1 MSTLPHTDSTASP
14 AETTPVSAA
23 VPVAAAP
30 VASAPVAAAPTTSP
44 DTTADLADARLAQA
58 AQAAHAAQTAPTPEP
73 PVQPAPTQQA
83 QPAQVQQ
90 TQQPPQTHGAA
101 HTQPH
106 PRTAPEGI
114 SLTTPASETVTT
126 RAYTPEPTDTQNSYA
141 AFAHA
146 VLSWANRTARAA
158 LTRIIPKKGAN
169 GHFFAAPQ
177 HNTDNMMPATSPGHN
192 SIDVHKRRGTDAR
205 RGADA
210 QLIWGAR
217 SDVGLVRE
225 HNEDSFLVQPP
236 VFAVCDGMGG
246 HEAGEVASFIAVDT
260 IGKNAPLQ
268 ANDVLLGAAVE
279 SANTEIIT
287 QAQHGVGRP
296 GMGCTA
302 SAVVIENNKLAVAHV
317 GDSRVYLLH
326 HGCLVR
332 LTHDHSFVEE
342 LVDAGEITADE
353 ARVHPKRS
361 YITRALGSDPNM
373 YADHFTIDVTIQ
385 DRVIICSDGLSSMI
399 EDSQIEALAVS
410 SAHPQN
416 CADNLVAAALQAGG
430 YDNVSVVVIDIK
442 DDGMLEQGKKLHR
455 KRFAIFGALAGITLV
470 ILFLAGILLV
480 NSSWYLASS
489 NGKVCIYQGIN
500 AKFLGLPLSHLSST
514 TSITVTDLPAMV
526 QESLERGLR
535 VDSEAEARTVVEN
548 YRDQINEE
556 KSAAA
561 VAANRAANGT
571 QTSPANPAEPQD
583 TSDATAGTSSATN
596 TSDTAS
602 TNGASFSAETGSSA
616 ACDTLCAD
624 ERTNEHTNA
633 CANAINNTAAT
644 LTAREVTYHE

>member
-30 VASAPVAAAPTTSP
+30 VAATPTSAPVAAAPTTSP

-58 AQAAHAAQTAPTPEP
+58 AQAAQDAQSAPTPEP
-73 PVQPAPTQQA
+73 PTQST
-83 QPAQVQQ
+83 QVQQ
-90 TQQPPQTHGAA
+90 VQQPMQSTQTHGAA

-106 PRTAPEGI
+106 PRTVSEGS
-114 SLTTPASETVTT
+114 SLTTPASETVTA
-126 RAYTPEPTDTQNSYA
+126 RAYTPEPTDAQDAYA

-146 VLSWANRTARAA
+146 VLSWVNRTARAA

-177 HNTDNMMPATSPGHN
+177 HNIDNMMPATSPGHN

-442 DDGMLEQGKKLHR
+442 DDGVLEQGKKLHR

-583 TSDATAGTSSATN
+583 TGDAAAGTSGAID

-602 TNGASFSAETGSSA
+602 TSGASFSGETGSSA
-616 ACDTLCAD
+616 ARDASYTSKCTSNCNDTFD
-624 ERTNEHTNA
+624 
-633 CANAINNTAAT
+633 NTAAT
-644 LTAREVTYHE
+644 LTAREVTNHE

>member
-23 VPVAAAP
+23 VPAAAMPAASAP
-30 VASAPVAAAPTTSP
+30 VAAAPVAAAPTTSP

-58 AQAAHAAQTAPTPEP
+58 AQAAPTPQP
-73 PVQPAPTQQA
+73 PA

-90 TQQPPQTHGAA
+90 TQQPPQTHDAA

-126 RAYTPEPTDTQNSYA
+126 RAYTPEPTDTQNAYA

-177 HNTDNMMPATSPGHN
+177 HNIDNMMPATSPGHN

-583 TSDATAGTSSATN
+583 TGDAAADTSGATN
-596 TSDTAS
+596 TGDTAS
-602 TNGASFSAETGSSA
+602 TNGASFSAETGSYA
-616 ACDTLCAD
+616 ACDTLYADNCAN
-624 ERTNEHTNA
+624 ERTNE

-644 LTAREVTYHE
+644 LTAREVTNHE

>member
-23 VPVAAAP
+23 MPVAEAPAA
-30 VASAPVAAAPTTSP
+30 APVAAAPTTSP

-58 AQAAHAAQTAPTPEP
+58 AQAAQSAQDAQSAPTPEP
-73 PVQPAPTQQA
+73 PTQPT
-83 QPAQVQQ
+83 QVQQ
-90 TQQPPQTHGAA
+90 VQQVQQPMQSPQTHGAA

-106 PRTAPEGI
+106 PRTVSEGS

-126 RAYTPEPTDTQNSYA
+126 RAYTPEPTDAQGAYA

-146 VLSWANRTARAA
+146 VLSWVNRTARAA

-442 DDGMLEQGKKLHR
+442 DDGVLEQGKKLHR

-470 ILFLAGILLV
+470 VLFLAGILLV

-583 TSDATAGTSSATN
+583 TGDAAADTSGATD

-602 TNGASFSAETGSSA
+602 ASGASFSAETGGSA
-616 ACDTLCAD
+616 ARDASYTSECTSDCNDTFD
-624 ERTNEHTNA
+624 
-633 CANAINNTAAT
+633 NTAAT
-644 LTAREVTYHE
+644 LTVREVTNHE

>member
-23 VPVAAAP
+23 VPAAAMPAASAP
-30 VASAPVAAAPTTSP
+30 VAAAPVAAAPTTSP

-58 AQAAHAAQTAPTPEP
+58 AQAAPTPQP
-73 PVQPAPTQQA
+73 PA

-90 TQQPPQTHGAA
+90 TQQPPQTHDAA

-126 RAYTPEPTDTQNSYA
+126 RAYTPEPTDTQNAYA

-177 HNTDNMMPATSPGHN
+177 HNIDNMMPATSPGHN

-583 TSDATAGTSSATN
+583 TGDAAADTSGATN
-596 TSDTAS
+596 TGDTAS

-616 ACDTLCAD
+616 ACDTLYAD
-624 ERTNEHTNA
+624 ERTNA
-633 CANAINNTAAT
+633 CVNAINNTAAT

>member
-23 VPVAAAP
+23 VPAAAMPAASAP
-30 VASAPVAAAPTTSP
+30 VAAAPVAAAPTTSP

-58 AQAAHAAQTAPTPEP
+58 AQAAPTPQP
-73 PVQPAPTQQA
+73 PA

-90 TQQPPQTHGAA
+90 TQQPPQTHDAA

-126 RAYTPEPTDTQNSYA
+126 RAYTPEPTDTQNAYA

-177 HNTDNMMPATSPGHN
+177 HNIDNMMPATSPGHN

-287 QAQHGVGRP
+287 QAQHGVGKP

-583 TSDATAGTSSATN
+583 TGDAAADTSGATN
-596 TSDTAS
+596 TGDTAS
-602 TNGASFSAETGSSA
+602 TNGASFSAETGSYA
-616 ACDTLCAD
+616 ACDTLYTDNCAN
-624 ERTNEHTNA
+624 ERTNE

>member
-1 MSTLPHTDSTASP
+1 M
-14 AETTPVSAA
+14 
-23 VPVAAAP
+23 
-30 VASAPVAAAPTTSP
+30 
-44 DTTADLADARLAQA
+44 
-58 AQAAHAAQTAPTPEP
+58 
-73 PVQPAPTQQA
+73 
-83 QPAQVQQ
+83 
-90 TQQPPQTHGAA
+90 
-101 HTQPH
+101 
-106 PRTAPEGI
+106 
-114 SLTTPASETVTT
+114 
-126 RAYTPEPTDTQNSYA
+126 
-141 AFAHA
+141 
-146 VLSWANRTARAA
+146 LSWANRTARAA

-177 HNTDNMMPATSPGHN
+177 HNIDNMMPATSPGHN

-583 TSDATAGTSSATN
+583 TGDAAADTSGATN
-596 TSDTAS
+596 TGDTAS
-602 TNGASFSAETGSSA
+602 TNGASFSAETGSYA
-616 ACDTLCAD
+616 ACDTLYADNCAN
-624 ERTNEHTNA
+624 ERTNE

>member
-23 VPVAAAP
+23 VPAAAMPAASAP
-30 VASAPVAAAPTTSP
+30 VAAAPVAAAPTTSP

-58 AQAAHAAQTAPTPEP
+58 AQAAPTPQP
-73 PVQPAPTQQA
+73 PA

-90 TQQPPQTHGAA
+90 TQQPPQTHDAA

-126 RAYTPEPTDTQNSYA
+126 RAYTPEPTDTQNAYA

-177 HNTDNMMPATSPGHN
+177 HNIDNMMPATSPGHN

-583 TSDATAGTSSATN
+583 TGDA
-596 TSDTAS
+596 AS
-602 TNGASFSAETGSSA
+602 TNGASFSAETGSYA
-616 ACDTLCAD
+616 ACDTLYADNCAN
-624 ERTNEHTNA
+624 ERTNE

>member
-30 VASAPVAAAPTTSP
+30 VAATPTSAPVAAAPTTSP

-58 AQAAHAAQTAPTPEP
+58 AQAAQDAQSAPTPEP
-73 PVQPAPTQQA
+73 PTQST
-83 QPAQVQQ
+83 QVQQ
-90 TQQPPQTHGAA
+90 VQQPMQSTQTHGAA

-106 PRTAPEGI
+106 PRTVSEGS
-114 SLTTPASETVTT
+114 SLTTPASETVTA
-126 RAYTPEPTDTQNSYA
+126 RAYTPEPTDAQDAYA

-146 VLSWANRTARAA
+146 VLSWVNRTARAA

-177 HNTDNMMPATSPGHN
+177 HNIDNMMPATSPGHN

-442 DDGMLEQGKKLHR
+442 DDGVLEQGKKLHR
-455 KRFAIFGALAGITLV
+455 KRFAIFSALAGITLV

-583 TSDATAGTSSATN
+583 TGDAAAGTSGAID

-602 TNGASFSAETGSSA
+602 TSGASFSGETGSSA
-616 ACDTLCAD
+616 ARDASYTSKCTSNCNDTFD
-624 ERTNEHTNA
+624 
-633 CANAINNTAAT
+633 NTAAT
-644 LTAREVTYHE
+644 LTAREVTNHE

>member
-23 VPVAAAP
+23 MPVAEAPVAAPPA
-30 VASAPVAAAPTTSP
+30 AAPVAAAPTTSP

-58 AQAAHAAQTAPTPEP
+58 AQAAQSAQDAQSAPTPEP
-73 PVQPAPTQQA
+73 PTQST
-83 QPAQVQQ
+83 QVQQ
-90 TQQPPQTHGAA
+90 VQQPMQSPQTHGAA

-106 PRTAPEGI
+106 PRTVSEGS

-126 RAYTPEPTDTQNSYA
+126 RAYTPEPTDAQGAYA

-146 VLSWANRTARAA
+146 VLSWVNRTARAA

-442 DDGMLEQGKKLHR
+442 DDGVLEQGKKLHR

-583 TSDATAGTSSATN
+583 TSGATD

-602 TNGASFSAETGSSA
+602 ASGASFSAETGSPGSPTTRDA
-616 ACDTLCAD
+616 SYTSKCTSDCNDTLD
-624 ERTNEHTNA
+624 
-633 CANAINNTAAT
+633 NTAAT
-644 LTAREVTYHE
+644 LTVREVTNHE

>member
-23 VPVAAAP
+23 VPAAAMPAASAP
-30 VASAPVAAAPTTSP
+30 VAAAPVAAAPTTSP

-58 AQAAHAAQTAPTPEP
+58 AQAAPTPQP
-73 PVQPAPTQQA
+73 PA

-90 TQQPPQTHGAA
+90 TQQPPQTHDAA

-126 RAYTPEPTDTQNSYA
+126 RAYTPEPTDTQNAYA

-177 HNTDNMMPATSPGHN
+177 HNIDNMMPATSPGHN

-583 TSDATAGTSSATN
+583 TGDAAADTSGATN
-596 TSDTAS
+596 TGDTAS

-616 ACDTLCAD
+616 ACDTLYADNCAN
-624 ERTNEHTNA
+624 ERTNE

>member
-23 VPVAAAP
+23 VPAAAMPAASAPVAAAP
-30 VASAPVAAAPTTSP
+30 VAAAPVAAAPTTSP

-58 AQAAHAAQTAPTPEP
+58 AQAAPTPQP
-73 PVQPAPTQQA
+73 PA

-90 TQQPPQTHGAA
+90 TQQPPQTHDAA

-126 RAYTPEPTDTQNSYA
+126 RAYTPEPTDTQNAYA

-177 HNTDNMMPATSPGHN
+177 HNIDNMMPATSPGHN

-583 TSDATAGTSSATN
+583 TGDAAADTSGATN
-596 TSDTAS
+596 TGDTAS
-602 TNGASFSAETGSSA
+602 TNGASFSAETGSPTTRDASYTSE
-616 ACDTLCAD
+616 CTSNCNDTFD
-624 ERTNEHTNA
+624 
-633 CANAINNTAAT
+633 NTAAT

>member
-23 VPVAAAP
+23 VPAAAMPAASAP
-30 VASAPVAAAPTTSP
+30 VAAAPVAAAPTTSP

-58 AQAAHAAQTAPTPEP
+58 AQAAPTPQP
-73 PVQPAPTQQA
+73 PA

-90 TQQPPQTHGAA
+90 TQQPPQTHDAA

-126 RAYTPEPTDTQNSYA
+126 RAYTPQPTDTQNAYA

-177 HNTDNMMPATSPGHN
+177 HNIDNMMPATSPGHN

-583 TSDATAGTSSATN
+583 TGDAAADTSGATN
-596 TSDTAS
+596 TGDTAS
-602 TNGASFSAETGSSA
+602 TNGASFSAETGSYA
-616 ACDTLCAD
+616 ACDTLYADNCAN
-624 ERTNEHTNA
+624 ERTNERTNE

>member
-23 VPVAAAP
+23 VPAAAMPAASAP
-30 VASAPVAAAPTTSP
+30 VAAAPVAAAPTTSP

-58 AQAAHAAQTAPTPEP
+58 AQAAPTPQP
-73 PVQPAPTQQA
+73 PA

-106 PRTAPEGI
+106 PRTAPEGT

-126 RAYTPEPTDTQNSYA
+126 RAYTPEPTDTQNAYA

-177 HNTDNMMPATSPGHN
+177 HNIDNMMPATSPGHN

-583 TSDATAGTSSATN
+583 TGDAAADTSGATN
-596 TSDTAS
+596 TGDTAS
-602 TNGASFSAETGSSA
+602 TNGASFSAETGSYA
-616 ACDTLCAD
+616 ACDTLYADNCAN
-624 ERTNEHTNA
+624 ERTNE

>member
-23 VPVAAAP
+23 MPVAEAPVAAPPA
-30 VASAPVAAAPTTSP
+30 AAPVAAAPTTSP

-58 AQAAHAAQTAPTPEP
+58 AQAAQSAQDAQSAPTPEP
-73 PVQPAPTQQA
+73 PTQPT
-83 QPAQVQQ
+83 QVQQ
-90 TQQPPQTHGAA
+90 VQQVQQPMQSPQTHGAA

-106 PRTAPEGI
+106 PRTVSEGS

-126 RAYTPEPTDTQNSYA
+126 RAYTPEPTDAQGAYA

-146 VLSWANRTARAA
+146 VLSWVNRTARAA

-442 DDGMLEQGKKLHR
+442 DDGVLEQGKKLHR

-583 TSDATAGTSSATN
+583 TGDAAD

-602 TNGASFSAETGSSA
+602 TSGASFSGETGSSA
-616 ACDTLCAD
+616 ARDASYTSECTSNCNDTFD
-624 ERTNEHTNA
+624 
-633 CANAINNTAAT
+633 NTAAT
-644 LTAREVTYHE
+644 LTAREVTNHE

>member
-23 VPVAAAP
+23 VPAAAMPAASAP
-30 VASAPVAAAPTTSP
+30 VAAAPVAAAPTTSP

-58 AQAAHAAQTAPTPEP
+58 AQAAPTPQP
-73 PVQPAPTQQA
+73 PA

-90 TQQPPQTHGAA
+90 TQQPPQTHDAA

-126 RAYTPEPTDTQNSYA
+126 RAYTPEPTDTQNAYA

-177 HNTDNMMPATSPGHN
+177 HNIDNMMPATSPGHN

-279 SANTEIIT
+279 SANTEIII

-583 TSDATAGTSSATN
+583 TGDAAADTSGATN
-596 TSDTAS
+596 TGDTAS
-602 TNGASFSAETGSSA
+602 TNGASFSAETGSYA
-616 ACDTLCAD
+616 ACDTLYADNCAN
-624 ERTNEHTNA
+624 ERTNE

>member
-23 VPVAAAP
+23 VPAAAMPAASAP
-30 VASAPVAAAPTTSP
+30 VAAAPVAAAPTTSP

-58 AQAAHAAQTAPTPEP
+58 AQAAPTPQP
-73 PVQPAPTQQA
+73 PA

-90 TQQPPQTHGAA
+90 TQQPPQTHDAA

-126 RAYTPEPTDTQNSYA
+126 RAYTPEPTDTQNAYA

-177 HNTDNMMPATSPGHN
+177 HNIDNMMPATSPGHN

-583 TSDATAGTSSATN
+583 TGDAAADTSGATN
-596 TSDTAS
+596 TGDTAS
-602 TNGASFSAETGSSA
+602 TNGASFSAETGSYA
-616 ACDTLCAD
+616 ACDASYTSKCTSNCND
-624 ERTNEHTNA
+624 TFD
-633 CANAINNTAAT
+633 NTAAT
-644 LTAREVTYHE
+644 LTAREVTNHE

>member
-23 VPVAAAP
+23 MPVAEAPAAAP
-30 VASAPVAAAPTTSP
+30 VAAAHTTSP

-58 AQAAHAAQTAPTPEP
+58 AQAAQSAQSAQDAQSAPTPEP
-73 PVQPAPTQQA
+73 PTQPT
-83 QPAQVQQ
+83 QVQQ
-90 TQQPPQTHGAA
+90 VQQVQQPMQSPQTHGAA

-106 PRTAPEGI
+106 PRTVSEGS

-126 RAYTPEPTDTQNSYA
+126 RAYTPEPTDAQGAYA

-146 VLSWANRTARAA
+146 VLSWVNRTARAA

-442 DDGMLEQGKKLHR
+442 DDGVLEQGKKLHR

-583 TSDATAGTSSATN
+583 TGDAAAGTSGAID

-602 TNGASFSAETGSSA
+602 TSGASFSGETGSSA
-616 ACDTLCAD
+616 ARDASYTSECTSNCNDTFD
-624 ERTNEHTNA
+624 
-633 CANAINNTAAT
+633 NTAAT
-644 LTAREVTYHE
+644 LTAREVTNHE

>member
-23 VPVAAAP
+23 MPVAEAPAA
-30 VASAPVAAAPTTSP
+30 APVAAAPTTSP

-58 AQAAHAAQTAPTPEP
+58 AQAAQAAQSAQDAQSAPTPEP
-73 PVQPAPTQQA
+73 PTQPT
-83 QPAQVQQ
+83 QVQQ
-90 TQQPPQTHGAA
+90 VQQPMQSPQTHGAA

-106 PRTAPEGI
+106 PRTVSEGS

-126 RAYTPEPTDTQNSYA
+126 RAYTPEPTDAQDAYA

-146 VLSWANRTARAA
+146 VLSWVNRTARAA

-442 DDGMLEQGKKLHR
+442 DDGVLEQGKKLHR

-489 NGKVCIYQGIN
+489 NGKVCIYKGIN

-583 TSDATAGTSSATN
+583 TGDAAADTSGATD

-602 TNGASFSAETGSSA
+602 ASGASFSAETGGSA
-616 ACDTLCAD
+616 ARDASYTSKCTSDGNDTFD
-624 ERTNEHTNA
+624 
-633 CANAINNTAAT
+633 NTAAT

>member
-23 VPVAAAP
+23 VPAAAMPAASAP
-30 VASAPVAAAPTTSP
+30 VAAAPVAAAPTTSP
-44 DTTADLADARLAQA
+44 DTTADLADVRLAQA
-58 AQAAHAAQTAPTPEP
+58 AQAAPTPQP
-73 PVQPAPTQQA
+73 PA

-90 TQQPPQTHGAA
+90 TQQPPQTHDAA

-126 RAYTPEPTDTQNSYA
+126 RAYTPEPTDTQNAYA

-177 HNTDNMMPATSPGHN
+177 HNIDNMMPATSPGHN

-287 QAQHGVGRP
+287 QAQHGVGKP

-583 TSDATAGTSSATN
+583 TGDAAAGTSGAID

-602 TNGASFSAETGSSA
+602 TSGASFSGETGSPTTRDASYTSE
-616 ACDTLCAD
+616 CTSNCNDTFD
-624 ERTNEHTNA
+624 
-633 CANAINNTAAT
+633 NTAAT

>member
-23 VPVAAAP
+23 VPAAA
-30 VASAPVAAAPTTSP
+30 APVAAAPVTAVPAAAATTTSP

-58 AQAAHAAQTAPTPEP
+58 AQRAQAAPTPEP
-73 PVQPAPTQQA
+73 SAQPAPTQQA

-90 TQQPPQTHGAA
+90 TQQPPQTYGAA

-106 PRTAPEGI
+106 ARTAPKGA

-126 RAYTPEPTDTQNSYA
+126 RAYTPEPTNAQNAYA

-287 QAQHGVGRP
+287 QAQQGVGRP

-583 TSDATAGTSSATN
+583 TSGVAD

-616 ACDTLCAD
+616 ACDTLYTDKC
-624 ERTNEHTNA
+624 TNA
-633 CANAINNTAAT
+633 CAGTNNNTAAT

>member
-23 VPVAAAP
+23 MPVAEAPVAAPPAAAP
-30 VASAPVAAAPTTSP
+30 VAAAHTTSP

-58 AQAAHAAQTAPTPEP
+58 AQAAQSAQDAQSAPTPEP
-73 PVQPAPTQQA
+73 PTQPT
-83 QPAQVQQ
+83 QVQQ
-90 TQQPPQTHGAA
+90 VQQVQQPMQSPQTHGAA

-106 PRTAPEGI
+106 PRTVSEGS

-126 RAYTPEPTDTQNSYA
+126 RAYTPEPTDAQGAYA

-146 VLSWANRTARAA
+146 VLSWVNRTARAA

-442 DDGMLEQGKKLHR
+442 DDGVLEQGKKLHR

-583 TSDATAGTSSATN
+583 TGDAAD

-602 TNGASFSAETGSSA
+602 TSGASFSGETGSPGSPTTRDA
-616 ACDTLCAD
+616 SYTSECTSDCNDTFD
-624 ERTNEHTNA
+624 
-633 CANAINNTAAT
+633 NTAAT
-644 LTAREVTYHE
+644 LTVREVTNHE

>member
-23 VPVAAAP
+23 VPAAAMPAASAP
-30 VASAPVAAAPTTSP
+30 VAAAPVAAAPTTSP

-58 AQAAHAAQTAPTPEP
+58 AQAAPTPQP
-73 PVQPAPTQQA
+73 PA

-90 TQQPPQTHGAA
+90 TQQPPQTHDAA

-126 RAYTPEPTDTQNSYA
+126 RAYTPEPTDTQNAYA

-177 HNTDNMMPATSPGHN
+177 HNIDNMMPATSPGHN

-442 DDGMLEQGKKLHR
+442 DDGVLEQGKKLHR

-470 ILFLAGILLV
+470 VLFLAGILLV

-583 TSDATAGTSSATN
+583 TGDAAADTSGATD

-602 TNGASFSAETGSSA
+602 ASGASFSAETGGSA
-616 ACDTLCAD
+616 ARDASYTSECTSDCNDTFD
-624 ERTNEHTNA
+624 
-633 CANAINNTAAT
+633 NTAAT
-644 LTAREVTYHE
+644 LTAREVTNHE

>member
-23 VPVAAAP
+23 VPAAAMPAASAP
-30 VASAPVAAAPTTSP
+30 VAAAPVAAAPTTSH

-58 AQAAHAAQTAPTPEP
+58 AQAAPTPQP
-73 PVQPAPTQQA
+73 PA

-90 TQQPPQTHGAA
+90 TQQPPQTHDAA

-126 RAYTPEPTDTQNSYA
+126 RAYTPEPTDTQNAYA

-177 HNTDNMMPATSPGHN
+177 HNIDNMMPATSPGHN

-442 DDGMLEQGKKLHR
+442 DDGVLEQGKKLHR

-470 ILFLAGILLV
+470 VLFLAGILLV

-583 TSDATAGTSSATN
+583 TGDAAADTSGATD

-602 TNGASFSAETGSSA
+602 ASGASFSAETGGSA
-616 ACDTLCAD
+616 ARDASYTSECTSDCNDTFD
-624 ERTNEHTNA
+624 
-633 CANAINNTAAT
+633 NTAAT
-644 LTAREVTYHE
+644 LTAREVTNHE

>member
-30 VASAPVAAAPTTSP
+30 VAATPTSAPVAAAPTTSP

-58 AQAAHAAQTAPTPEP
+58 AQAAQDAQSAPTPEP
-73 PVQPAPTQQA
+73 PA
-83 QPAQVQQ
+83 QPAQTQQVQQ
-90 TQQPPQTHGAA
+90 PMQSPQTHGAA

-106 PRTAPEGI
+106 PRTVSEGS
-114 SLTTPASETVTT
+114 SLTTPASETVTA
-126 RAYTPEPTDTQNSYA
+126 RAYTPEPTDAQDAYA
-141 AFAHA
+141 ACAHA
-146 VLSWANRTARAA
+146 VLSWVNRTARAA

-442 DDGMLEQGKKLHR
+442 DDGVLEQGKKLHR

-583 TSDATAGTSSATN
+583 TGDAAADTSGATD

-602 TNGASFSAETGSSA
+602 ASGASFSNETGSPDSPTTRA
-616 ACDTLCAD
+616 ASYTSECTSDCNNTLD
-624 ERTNEHTNA
+624 
-633 CANAINNTAAT
+633 NTAAI

>member
-23 VPVAAAP
+23 VPAAAMPAASAP
-30 VASAPVAAAPTTSP
+30 VAAAPVAAAPTTSP

-58 AQAAHAAQTAPTPEP
+58 AQAAPTPQP
-73 PVQPAPTQQA
+73 PA

-90 TQQPPQTHGAA
+90 TQQPPQTHDAA

-126 RAYTPEPTDTQNSYA
+126 RAYTPEPTDTQNAYA

-177 HNTDNMMPATSPGHN
+177 HNIDNMMPATSPGHN

-583 TSDATAGTSSATN
+583 TGDAAADTSGATN
-596 TSDTAS
+596 TGDTAS
-602 TNGASFSAETGSSA
+602 TNGASFSAETGSYA
-616 ACDTLCAD
+616 ACDTLYADNCAN
-624 ERTNEHTNA
+624 ERTNE

>member
-23 VPVAAAP
+23 VPAAAMPAAAMPAASAP
-30 VASAPVAAAPTTSP
+30 VAAAPVAAAPTTSP

-58 AQAAHAAQTAPTPEP
+58 AQAAPTPQP
-73 PVQPAPTQQA
+73 PA

-90 TQQPPQTHGAA
+90 TQQPPQTHDAA

-126 RAYTPEPTDTQNSYA
+126 RAYTPEPTDTQNAYA

-177 HNTDNMMPATSPGHN
+177 HNIDNMMPATSPGHN

-583 TSDATAGTSSATN
+583 TGDAAADTSGATN
-596 TSDTAS
+596 TGDTAS
-602 TNGASFSAETGSSA
+602 TNGASFSAETGSYA
-616 ACDTLCAD
+616 ACDTLYADNCAN
-624 ERTNEHTNA
+624 ERTNE

>member
-1 MSTLPHTDSTASP
+1 MSTLPHTDSTVSP

-23 VPVAAAP
+23 MPVAEAPAA
-30 VASAPVAAAPTTSP
+30 APVAAAPTTSP

-58 AQAAHAAQTAPTPEP
+58 AQAAQAAQSAQDAQSAPTPEP
-73 PVQPAPTQQA
+73 PTQPT
-83 QPAQVQQ
+83 QVQQ
-90 TQQPPQTHGAA
+90 VQQVQQPMQSPQTHGAA

-106 PRTAPEGI
+106 PRTVSEGS

-126 RAYTPEPTDTQNSYA
+126 RAYTPEPTDAQGAYA
-141 AFAHA
+141 TFAHA
-146 VLSWANRTARAA
+146 VLSWVNRTARAA

-442 DDGMLEQGKKLHR
+442 DDGVLEQGKKLHR

-583 TSDATAGTSSATN
+583 TGDAAAGTSGAID

-602 TNGASFSAETGSSA
+602 TSGASFSGETGSPTTRDASYTSE
-616 ACDTLCAD
+616 CTSNCNDTFD
-624 ERTNEHTNA
+624 
-633 CANAINNTAAT
+633 NTAAT
-644 LTAREVTYHE
+644 LTAREVTNHE

>member
-1 MSTLPHTDSTASP
+1 MMSVSHTDSTASP

-23 VPVAAAP
+23 MPVAEAPAA
-30 VASAPVAAAPTTSP
+30 APVAAAPTTSP

-58 AQAAHAAQTAPTPEP
+58 AQAAQSAQDAQSAPTPEP
-73 PVQPAPTQQA
+73 PTQPT
-83 QPAQVQQ
+83 QVQQ
-90 TQQPPQTHGAA
+90 VQQVQQPMQSPQTHGAA

-106 PRTAPEGI
+106 PRTVSEGS

-126 RAYTPEPTDTQNSYA
+126 RAYTPEPTDAQGAYA

-146 VLSWANRTARAA
+146 VLSWVNRTARAA

-442 DDGMLEQGKKLHR
+442 DDGVLEQGKKLHR

-470 ILFLAGILLV
+470 VLFLAGILLV

-583 TSDATAGTSSATN
+583 TGDAAADTSGATD

-602 TNGASFSAETGSSA
+602 ASGASFSAETGGSA
-616 ACDTLCAD
+616 ARDASYTSECTSDCNDTFD
-624 ERTNEHTNA
+624 
-633 CANAINNTAAT
+633 NTAAT
-644 LTAREVTYHE
+644 LTVREVTNHE

>member
-23 VPVAAAP
+23 VPAAAMPAASAP
-30 VASAPVAAAPTTSP
+30 VAAAPVAAAPTTSP

-58 AQAAHAAQTAPTPEP
+58 AQAAPTPQP
-73 PVQPAPTQQA
+73 PA

-90 TQQPPQTHGAA
+90 TQQPPQTHDAA

-126 RAYTPEPTDTQNSYA
+126 RAYTPEPTDTQNAYA

-177 HNTDNMMPATSPGHN
+177 HNIDNMMPATSPGHN

-583 TSDATAGTSSATN
+583 TGDAAADTSGATN
-596 TSDTAS
+596 TGDTAS

-616 ACDTLCAD
+616 ARDASYTSECTSDCNDTFD
-624 ERTNEHTNA
+624 
-633 CANAINNTAAT
+633 NTAAT
-644 LTAREVTYHE
+644 LTVREVTNHE

>member
-23 VPVAAAP
+23 VPAAAMPAASAP
-30 VASAPVAAAPTTSP
+30 VAAAPVAAAPTTSP

-58 AQAAHAAQTAPTPEP
+58 AQAAPTPQP
-73 PVQPAPTQQA
+73 PA

-90 TQQPPQTHGAA
+90 TQQPPQTHDAA

-126 RAYTPEPTDTQNSYA
+126 RAYTPEPTDTQNAYA

-177 HNTDNMMPATSPGHN
+177 HNIDNMMPATSPGHN

-583 TSDATAGTSSATN
+583 TGDAAADTSGATN
-596 TSDTAS
+596 TGDTAS
-602 TNGASFSAETGSSA
+602 TNGASFSAETGSYA
-616 ACDTLCAD
+616 ACDTLYADNCAN
-624 ERTNEHTNA
+624 ERTNA
-633 CANAINNTAAT
+633 CAGTNNNTAAT

>member
-30 VASAPVAAAPTTSP
+30 VAAAPVAAAPTTSP

-58 AQAAHAAQTAPTPEP
+58 AHAAQTAPTSEP
-73 PVQPAPTQQA
+73 PAQPSQVQQA

-90 TQQPPQTHGAA
+90 TQQPPQTHDAA

-126 RAYTPEPTDTQNSYA
+126 RAYTPEPTDTQNAYA

-177 HNTDNMMPATSPGHN
+177 HNIDNMMPATSPGHN

-583 TSDATAGTSSATN
+583 TGDAAADTSGATN
-596 TSDTAS
+596 TGDTAS
-602 TNGASFSAETGSSA
+602 TNGASFSAETGSYA
-616 ACDTLCAD
+616 ACDTLYADNCAN
-624 ERTNEHTNA
+624 ERTNE

>member
-23 VPVAAAP
+23 VPAAAMPAASAP
-30 VASAPVAAAPTTSP
+30 VAAAPVAAAPTTSP

-58 AQAAHAAQTAPTPEP
+58 AQAAPTPQP
-73 PVQPAPTQQA
+73 PA

-90 TQQPPQTHGAA
+90 TQQPPQTHDAA

-126 RAYTPEPTDTQNSYA
+126 RAYTPEPTDTQNAYA

-177 HNTDNMMPATSPGHN
+177 HNIDNMMPATSPGHN

-583 TSDATAGTSSATN
+583 TGDAAADTSGATN
-596 TSDTAS
+596 TGDTAS
-602 TNGASFSAETGSSA
+602 TNGASFSAETGSYA
-616 ACDTLCAD
+616 ACDTLYADNCAN
-624 ERTNEHTNA
+624 ERTNEG
-633 CANAINNTAAT
+633 ANAINNTAAT

>member
-23 VPVAAAP
+23 VPAAAAPVAAAP
-30 VASAPVAAAPTTSP
+30 VTAAPVAAAPTTSP

-58 AQAAHAAQTAPTPEP
+58 AQAAQAAQSAQDAQSAPTPEP
-73 PVQPAPTQQA
+73 PTQPT
-83 QPAQVQQ
+83 QVQQ
-90 TQQPPQTHGAA
+90 VQQPMQSPQTHGAA

-106 PRTAPEGI
+106 PRTVSEGS

-126 RAYTPEPTDTQNSYA
+126 RAYTPEPTDAQGAYA

-146 VLSWANRTARAA
+146 VLSWVNRTARAA

-442 DDGMLEQGKKLHR
+442 DDGVLEQGKKLHR

-583 TSDATAGTSSATN
+583 TGDAAD

-602 TNGASFSAETGSSA
+602 TSGASFSGETGSSA
-616 ACDTLCAD
+616 ARDASYTSECTSNCNDTFD
-624 ERTNEHTNA
+624 
-633 CANAINNTAAT
+633 NTAAT
-644 LTAREVTYHE
+644 LTAREVTNHE

>member
-23 VPVAAAP
+23 VPAAAMPAASAP
-30 VASAPVAAAPTTSP
+30 VAAAPVAAAPTTSP

-58 AQAAHAAQTAPTPEP
+58 AQAAPTPQP
-73 PVQPAPTQQA
+73 PA

-90 TQQPPQTHGAA
+90 TQQPPQTHDAA

-126 RAYTPEPTDTQNSYA
+126 RAYTPEPTDTQNAYA

-177 HNTDNMMPATSPGHN
+177 HNIDNMMPATSPGHN

-287 QAQHGVGRP
+287 QAQHGVGKP

-583 TSDATAGTSSATN
+583 TGDAAADTSGATN
-596 TSDTAS
+596 TGDTAS
-602 TNGASFSAETGSSA
+602 TNGASFSAETGSYA
-616 ACDTLCAD
+616 ACDTLYADNCAN
-624 ERTNEHTNA
+624 ERTNE

>member
-23 VPVAAAP
+23 VPAAAMPAASAP
-30 VASAPVAAAPTTSP
+30 VAAAPVAAAPTTSP

-58 AQAAHAAQTAPTPEP
+58 AQAAPTPEP
-73 PVQPAPTQQA
+73 PA

-90 TQQPPQTHGAA
+90 TQQPAQTHGAA

-106 PRTAPEGI
+106 PRTAPEGA

-126 RAYTPEPTDTQNSYA
+126 RAYTPEPTDTQHAYA

-177 HNTDNMMPATSPGHN
+177 HNIDNMMPATSPGHN

-583 TSDATAGTSSATN
+583 TGDVADTSGATN

-616 ACDTLCAD
+616 ACDTLCANV
-624 ERTNEHTNA
+624 R
-633 CANAINNTAAT
+633 ANAINNTAAT

>member
-23 VPVAAAP
+23 VPAAAMPAASAP
-30 VASAPVAAAPTTSP
+30 VAAAPVAAAPTTSP

-58 AQAAHAAQTAPTPEP
+58 AQAAPTPQP
-73 PVQPAPTQQA
+73 PA

-90 TQQPPQTHGAA
+90 TQQPPQTHDAA

-126 RAYTPEPTDTQNSYA
+126 RAYTPEPTDTQNAYA
-141 AFAHA
+141 AVAHA

-177 HNTDNMMPATSPGHN
+177 HNIDNMMPATSPGHN

-583 TSDATAGTSSATN
+583 TGDATN
-596 TSDTAS
+596 TGDTAS

-624 ERTNEHTNA
+624 NCANEHTNDCTNA
-633 CANAINNTAAT
+633 CAGTNNNTAAT

>member
-23 VPVAAAP
+23 MPVAAAP
-30 VASAPVAAAPTTSP
+30 AAAPVAAAPTTSP

-58 AQAAHAAQTAPTPEP
+58 AQAAQSAQDAQSAPTPEP
-73 PVQPAPTQQA
+73 PTQPT
-83 QPAQVQQ
+83 QVQQ
-90 TQQPPQTHGAA
+90 VQQVQQPMQSPQTHGAA

-106 PRTAPEGI
+106 PRTVSEGS

-126 RAYTPEPTDTQNSYA
+126 RAYTPEPTDAQGAYA

-146 VLSWANRTARAA
+146 VLSWVNRTARAA

-442 DDGMLEQGKKLHR
+442 DDGVLEQGKKLHR

-583 TSDATAGTSSATN
+583 TGDAAADTSGATD

-602 TNGASFSAETGSSA
+602 ASGASFSNETGSPDSPTTRA
-616 ACDTLCAD
+616 ASYTSECTSDCNNTLD
-624 ERTNEHTNA
+624 
-633 CANAINNTAAT
+633 NTAAI
-644 LTAREVTYHE
+644 LTAREVTNHE

>member
-23 VPVAAAP
+23 VPAAAMPAASAP
-30 VASAPVAAAPTTSP
+30 VAAAPVAAAPTTSP

-58 AQAAHAAQTAPTPEP
+58 AQAAPTPQP
-73 PVQPAPTQQA
+73 PA

-90 TQQPPQTHGAA
+90 TQQPPQTHDAA

-126 RAYTPEPTDTQNSYA
+126 RAYTPEPTDTQNAYA

-177 HNTDNMMPATSPGHN
+177 HNIDNMMPATSPGHN

-583 TSDATAGTSSATN
+583 TGDAADTSSATN

-624 ERTNEHTNA
+624 DCADKCTNERTNERTNA
-633 CANAINNTAAT
+633 CADTNNNTAAT

>member
-23 VPVAAAP
+23 VPAAAMPAASAP
-30 VASAPVAAAPTTSP
+30 VAAAPVAAAPTTSP

-58 AQAAHAAQTAPTPEP
+58 AQAAPTPQP
-73 PVQPAPTQQA
+73 PA

-90 TQQPPQTHGAA
+90 TQQPPQTHDAA

-126 RAYTPEPTDTQNSYA
+126 RAYTPEPTDTQNAYA

-177 HNTDNMMPATSPGHN
+177 HNIDNMMPATSPGHN

-583 TSDATAGTSSATN
+583 TGDAAADTSGATN
-596 TSDTAS
+596 TGDTAS
-602 TNGASFSAETGSSA
+602 TNGASFSAETGSYA
-616 ACDTLCAD
+616 ACDTLYADNCAN
-624 ERTNEHTNA
+624 ERT
-633 CANAINNTAAT
+633 NAINNTAAT